1 MNKSPI
7 SNSDNMTVFVGGIPG
22 TVSPMELKA
31 YFSRFGRIAG
41 VHIPVKKEN
50 SSLNNGFCYITFAS
64 KEAKTE
70 VLKLKNHLIGARR
83 VSCRNYLCGDT
94 LATDLS
100 SSNERKLFVKFVPG
114 WLNEEQF
121 REYFEQF
128 GELESYYMVRFKD
141 TSDPKSQKNKSFVGY
156 LVFREQSI
164 CEVLVQKKFLKIG
177 NKKMQVEKF
186 DKNHAGKKAE
196 KETIKSEEEPAVSSA
211 VSSNDHSYKPTSKA
225 YFTHRLEY
233 HNVIA
238 PSMASRQSD
247 DGRYQLRIRQ
257 QQVTTKPKVI
267 SDFNRVLPSAT
278 QESMSNNSE
287 VSIDSETQ
295 RGGNLHFRQGKKS
308 TSAKMTDEWSAHF
321 YTFSAKQV

>member
-22 TVSPMELKA
+22 TVTPMELKA

-64 KEAKTE
+64 KEAKSD
-70 VLKLKNHLIGARR
+70 VLKQKDHLIGARR
-83 VSCRNYLCGDT
+83 VSCRNYLCGDI

-114 WLNEEQF
+114 WLTEEQF
-121 REYFEQF
+121 RQYFEQF

-141 TSDPKSQKNKSFVGY
+141 ASDPKSQKNKSFVGY
-156 LVFREQSI
+156 LVFREQST

-177 NKKMQVEKF
+177 NKKMQVERF
-186 DKNHAGKKAE
+186 DKNHTGKKAE
-196 KETIKSEEEPAVSSA
+196 KEPFKSGAEQAIPAA
-211 VSSNDHSYKPTSKA
+211 DSSNDHSVKPTSKA
-225 YFTHRLEY
+225 YFNSRLDY
-233 HNVIA
+233 HNDIFA
-238 PSMASRQSD
+238 SMVSRQFD
-247 DGRYQLRIRQ
+247 DSRYQLRIRQ
-257 QQVTTKPKVI
+257 QQVTYPKVI

-278 QESMSNNSE
+278 QESMSNSE

-295 RGGNLHFRQGKKS
+295 RRGNFHFRQGKKS
-308 TSAKMTDEWSAHF
+308 ISAKLADAWSDNLCT
-321 YTFSAKQV
+321 YIC